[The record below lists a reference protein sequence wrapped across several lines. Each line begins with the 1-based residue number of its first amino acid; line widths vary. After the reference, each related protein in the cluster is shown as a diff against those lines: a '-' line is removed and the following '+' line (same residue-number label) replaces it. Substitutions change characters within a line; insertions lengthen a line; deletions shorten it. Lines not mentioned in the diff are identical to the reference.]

1 MHKLNKQYF
10 RNSHTKQII
19 TIMIKRLLIIA
30 MLVNISIF
38 TAYASNDSTAIDT
51 IVKVEQED
59 SLTTNVTN
67 DSPKLVEDV
76 NKSIEEKNDNLS
88 TKIDHWF
95 APKVDW
101 LGSILFWDPF
111 SAMGIYDPVIYQE
124 NGSPYLAIDGEMI
137 CHSDIRPYTL
147 SDVETRVNADGDT
160 SYYVGKNADIYHKNG
175 DVYKMES
182 AWVIEDGLIEAKPIE
197 RHFPLI
203 VVWLVL
209 GAIFFTFRMKFINVR
224 GIKHAF
230 ELVRGKYDNPDD
242 PGEVSHFQALATA
255 LSGTVGLGNIA
266 GVAIA
271 ITVGGPGA
279 TFWMIIAGLLGM
291 SLKFTEVTLGV
302 KYREVDEDGNVSG
315 GPMYYLRN
323 GLKLKNLGKINLGGL
338 GKVLAVIYA
347 TILIGAS
354 LGGGNMFQSNQTFQ
368 QFEMIIPGLEG
379 MGAYFGIGM
388 AILVG
393 IVIIG
398 GIKSIAKITEK
409 IVPFMA
415 TFYILAA
422 LVVIGIH
429 FTEIPAVFKMI
440 FNGAF
445 AADALYG
452 GFIGVLIVGFQR
464 ASFSNE
470 AGVGSASI
478 AHSAVKTEEPVSEG
492 IVALME
498 PVVDTVLVCTM
509 TALVI
514 IFTGY
519 HDPAMAHGHDGAQL
533 TSMAFKSIFW
543 WFPWVLA
550 GAIALFAFSTMISWS
565 YYGLKGFRFL
575 FGDAIDKATGNP
587 NAKRYIFFGIYLF
600 FVIIGAASNMGSV
613 MDFADM
619 MILSMAFPN
628 IIGLLIMAP
637 EVFRDMKSYMSRVKS
652 GEIKKY
658 TK

>member
-1 MHKLNKQYF
+1 M
-10 RNSHTKQII
+10 
-19 TIMIKRLLIIA
+19 KRLLIIF
-30 MLVNISIF
+30 LLLSINF
-38 TAYASNDSTAIDT
+38 SHLNAQESENTEKQQTT
-51 IVKVEQED
+51 EQKE
-59 SLTTNVTN
+59 NF
-67 DSPKLVEDV
+67 
-76 NKSIEEKNDNLS
+76 S
-88 TKIDHWF
+88 TKIDNWF
-95 APKVDW
+95 APKVQW

-111 SAMGIYDPVIYQE
+111 SAIGVYDPVIYQE
-124 NGSPYLAIDGEMI
+124 NGSPYFAIDGEMI
-137 CHSDIRPYTL
+137 CHSDLRPYSVGDL
-147 SDVETRVNADGDT
+147 KIQSNNGDT
-160 SYYVGKNADIYHKNG
+160 SYYVSKDSDIFHKNG
-175 DVYKMES
+175 DVYQMES
-182 AWVIEDGLIEAKPIE
+182 KWINNKGLIETKPIE

-224 GIKHAF
+224 GVKHAF
-230 ELVRGKYDNPDD
+230 ELVQGKYDNPND

-279 TFWMIIAGLLGM
+279 TFWMIVAGLLGM

-302 KYREVDEDGNVSG
+302 KYREVDKDGNVSG

-323 GLKLKNLGKINLGGL
+323 GLKLKNLGKMNLGGL
-338 GKVLAVIYA
+338 GKVLAVVYA

-379 MGAYFGIGM
+379 LGAYFGIGM

-393 IVIIG
+393 VVIIG

-415 TFYILAA
+415 SFYILAA
-422 LVVIGIH
+422 LVVIGMH

-478 AHSAVKTEEPVSEG
+478 AHSAVKTDEPVSEG

-533 TSMAFKSIFW
+533 TSMAFASLFW

-587 NAKRYIFFGIYLF
+587 NAKRYIFFAIYLF
-600 FVIIGAASNMGSV
+600 FVVVGAASNMGSV

-637 EVFRDMKSYMSRVKS
+637 EVYRDMVSYMNRVKS
-652 GEIKKY
+652 GEIKKFH
-658 TK
+658 

>member
-182 AWVIEDGLIEAKPIE
+182 AWVNEEGLIEAKPIE

>member
-1 MHKLNKQYF
+1 M
-10 RNSHTKQII
+10 RNILLVFLMLSIGFSAYSSDDNSVVKSDPASSHIEK
-19 TIMIKRLLIIA
+19 
-30 MLVNISIF
+30 
-38 TAYASNDSTAIDT
+38 
-51 IVKVEQED
+51 
-59 SLTTNVTN
+59 
-67 DSPKLVEDV
+67 
-76 NKSIEEKNDNLS
+76 KSKKDNLS
-88 TKIDHWF
+88 KRIDEWF
-95 APKVDW
+95 APKVKA
-101 LGSILFWDPF
+101 LGSVLFWDPF
-111 SAMGIYDPVIYQE
+111 AAIGIYDPVIYQK
-124 NGSPYLAIDGEMI
+124 NGSPYFQLDGEMI
-137 CHSDIRPYTL
+137 CHQDTTPVVKSELKEITKDG
-147 SDVETRVNADGDT
+147 ETEYLLPAST
-160 SYYVGKNADIYHKNG
+160 KIYHNNG
-175 DVYKMES
+175 DVFKIDSE
-182 AWVIEDGLIEAKPIE
+182 WIRTDGYVAVHPIE

-209 GAIFFTFRMKFINVR
+209 GAIYFTIRMKFINIR
-224 GIKHAF
+224 GFRHALD
-230 ELVRGKYDNPDD
+230 LVQGKYDNPED

-279 TFWMIIAGLLGM
+279 TFWMIVAGLLGM

-302 KYREVDEDGNVSG
+302 KYREIDEDGNVSG

-323 GLKLKNLGKINLGGL
+323 ALRLKNISKMNLGGL
-338 GKVLAVIYA
+338 GKILAIIYA
-347 TILIGAS
+347 TLLIGAS

-368 QFEMIIPGLEG
+368 QFEMIIPSLHGT
-379 MGAYFGIGM
+379 GAYFGLGLAVLI
-388 AILVG
+388 G
-393 IVIIG
+393 IVVIG
-398 GIKSIAKITEK
+398 GIKSIAKVTEK

-415 TFYILAA
+415 SLYIVAS
-422 LVVIGIH
+422 LVIIGIH
-429 FTEIPAVFKMI
+429 YDEITDVFKMI

-445 AADALYG
+445 SADALYG

-464 ASFSNE
+464 AAFSNE

-498 PVVDTVLVCTM
+498 PLVDTVIVCTM

-519 HDPAMAHGHDGAQL
+519 QDPAMAHGHDGAQL
-533 TSMAFKSIFW
+533 TSMAFASIFP

-550 GAIALFAFSTMISWS
+550 VAIALFAFSTMISWS

-575 FGDAIDKATGNP
+575 FGDKIDKLTGNP
-587 NAKRYIFFGIYLF
+587 KAKRYIFFSIYLIF
-600 FVIIGAASNMGSV
+600 TVIGASSNMGSV

-637 EVFRDMKSYMSRVKS
+637 EVYKDMQSYMRRVKT
-652 GEIKKY
+652 GEIKMYK
-658 TK
+658 

>member
-1 MHKLNKQYF
+1 M
-10 RNSHTKQII
+10 
-19 TIMIKRLLIIA
+19 KRLFLITFLFVIG
-30 MLVNISIF
+30 F
-38 TAYASNDSTAIDT
+38 SNSFAEDNTQTQKAQT
-51 IVKVEQED
+51 IEQE
-59 SLTTNVTN
+59 
-67 DSPKLVEDV
+67 
-76 NKSIEEKNDNLS
+76 DNLS
-88 TKIDHWF
+88 TRIDRWF

-111 SAMGIYDPVIYQE
+111 TAMGIYDPVIYQE
-124 NGSPYLAIDGEMI
+124 DGSPYIQVDGEMI
-137 CHSDIRPYTL
+137 CHSDHSPIKSSETKI
-147 SDVETRVNADGDT
+147 VEKDEKKIYLIDQGTQL
-160 SYYVGKNADIYHKNG
+160 YHKNG
-175 DVYKMES
+175 DVYLMNRDWINSEGF
-182 AWVIEDGLIEAKPIE
+182 IEGKPVE

-209 GAIFFTFRMKFINVR
+209 GAVYFTFRMKFINIR
-224 GIKHAF
+224 GFKHGI
-230 ELVRGKYDNPDD
+230 ELVQGKYDNLED

-279 TFWMIIAGLLGM
+279 TFWMIVAGLFGM

-302 KYREVDEDGNVSG
+302 KYRELDEDGNVSG

-323 GLKLKNLGKINLGGL
+323 ALKLQNLGKLNFGWL
-338 GKVLAVIYA
+338 GKILAVIYA
-347 TILIGAS
+347 SLLIGAS

-415 TFYILAA
+415 GFYVLSA
-422 LVVIGIH
+422 LVIIGIH
-429 FTEIPAVFKMI
+429 FTEIPGVFKMI
-440 FNGAF
+440 FDGAF
-445 AADALYG
+445 APDALYG

-498 PVVDTVLVCTM
+498 PVVDTVIVCTM

-519 HDPAMAHGHDGAQL
+519 QDPAMAHGLDGAQL
-533 TSMAFKSIFW
+533 TSKAFASIFP
-543 WFPWVLA
+543 WFPWLLA
-550 GAIALFAFSTMISWS
+550 FAIAMFAFSTMISWS

-575 FGDAIDKATGNP
+575 FGDAIDKMTGND
-587 NAKRYIFFGIYLF
+587 NAKRYIFFGIYLM
-600 FVIIGAASNMGSV
+600 FVVVGASSSMGSV

-628 IIGLLIMAP
+628 IIGLLILAP
-637 EVFRDMKSYMSRVKS
+637 EVYRDMVSYMSRIKS

-658 TK
+658 K

>member
-182 AWVIEDGLIEAKPIE
+182 AWVNEDGLIEAKPIE

>member
-1 MHKLNKQYF
+1 M
-10 RNSHTKQII
+10 
-19 TIMIKRLLIIA
+19 IMIKRLLIIA
-30 MLVNISIF
+30 MFINISIF
-38 TAYASNDSTAIDT
+38 TAYATNDSIAIDS
-51 IVKVEQED
+51 IAKVEQKDSIVSTNSTED
-59 SLTTNVTN
+59 ST
-67 DSPKLVEDV
+67 KLVGEVTRIIKED
-76 NKSIEEKNDNLS
+76 DNLS

-95 APKVDW
+95 APKVQW

-111 SAMGIYDPVIYQE
+111 SAVGIYDPVIYQE
-124 NGSPYLAIDGEMI
+124 NGSPYMAIDGEMI
-137 CHSDIRPYTL
+137 CHSDLRPYTI
-147 SDVETRVNADGDT
+147 SDMVVRVNGEDT
-160 SYYVGKNADIYHKNG
+160 SYYVSKNADIYHKNG
-175 DVYKMES
+175 DIYNMQSDWINE
-182 AWVIEDGLIEAKPIE
+182 EGLIQAKPIE

-209 GAIFFTFRMKFINVR
+209 GAIFFTLRMKFINVR

-323 GLKLKNLGKINLGGL
+323 GLKLKNLGKMNLGGL

-368 QFEMIIPGLEG
+368 QLEMLYPSLEG

-398 GIKSIAKITEK
+398 GIQSIAKITEK
-409 IVPFMA
+409 VVPFMA
-415 TFYILAA
+415 TFYIIAA

-440 FNGAF
+440 FDGAF

-519 HDPAMAHGHDGAQL
+519 HDPAMAHGLDGAQL
-533 TSMAFKSIFW
+533 TSKAFASVFW

-575 FGDAIDKATGNP
+575 FGDAIDKVTGNP

-600 FVIIGAASNMGSV
+600 FVVVGASSNMGSV

-658 TK
+658 E

>member
-1 MHKLNKQYF
+1 MKRFLVFVLVFNLSFLPLWAQETESAANNGKEVEL
-10 RNSHTKQII
+10 TKPQ
-19 TIMIKRLLIIA
+19 K
-30 MLVNISIF
+30 
-38 TAYASNDSTAIDT
+38 
-51 IVKVEQED
+51 
-59 SLTTNVTN
+59 
-67 DSPKLVEDV
+67 
-76 NKSIEEKNDNLS
+76 EENLS
-88 TKIDHWF
+88 TRIDNWF
-95 APKVDW
+95 KPKVDW
-101 LGSILFWDPF
+101 LASILFWDPF
-111 SAMGIYDPVIYQE
+111 TAMGIYDPVIYQE
-124 NGSPYLAIDGEMI
+124 NGSPYIELDGELVFKSAEHPI
-137 CHSDIRPYTL
+137 TASDCKLKENEDGSKVYYIP
-147 SDVETRVNADGDT
+147 ADMP
-160 SYYVGKNADIYHKNG
+160 IYHKNG
-175 DVYKMES
+175 DIFEVKP
-182 AWVIEDGLIEAKPIE
+182 AWIENGYIKAKPVE

-209 GAIFFTFRMKFINVR
+209 GAIFFTLYMRFINVR
-224 GIKHAF
+224 GFRHALD
-230 ELVRGKYDNPDD
+230 LVRGKYDNPDD

-323 GLKLKNLGKINLGGL
+323 ALKLKSIGGMKLGALGKL
-338 GKVLAVIYA
+338 LAITYA
-347 TILIGAS
+347 SILIGAS

-368 QFEMIIPGLEG
+368 QFEMIIPSLEG
-379 MGAYFGIGM
+379 TGAYFGIGM

-393 IVIIG
+393 AVIIG
-398 GIKSIAKITEK
+398 GIKSIARITEK

-415 TFYILAA
+415 TFYVLAA
-422 LVVIGIH
+422 IVVIGMH
-429 FTEIPAVFKMI
+429 FTEIPEVFGKI
-440 FNGAF
+440 IKGAF
-445 AADALYG
+445 EADALYG

-478 AHSAVKTEEPVSEG
+478 AHSAVKTDEPVSEG

-498 PVVDTVLVCTM
+498 PVVDTVIVCTM

-519 HDPAMAHGHDGAQL
+519 NDPAMAHGHDGAQL
-533 TSMAFKSIFW
+533 TSMAFASIFS

-550 GAIALFAFSTMISWS
+550 VAIAMFAFSTMISWS

-575 FGDAIDKATGNP
+575 FGDFIDKRTGNP
-587 NAKRYIFFGIYLF
+587 NIKRYVFFSIYLV
-600 FVIIGAASNMGSV
+600 FVVIGASANLGSV

-628 IIGLLIMAP
+628 IIGLLILGP
-637 EVFRDMKSYMSRVKS
+637 EVYRDMKSYMSRVKS
-652 GEIKKY
+652 GEIKRYK
-658 TK
+658 

>member
-1 MHKLNKQYF
+1 MK
-10 RNSHTKQII
+10 RII
-19 TIMIKRLLIIA
+19 LII
-30 MLVNISIF
+30 
-38 TAYASNDSTAIDT
+38 
-51 IVKVEQED
+51 IVLNLGLTSLFAQE
-59 SLTTNVTN
+59 NQQ
-67 DSPKLVEDV
+67 
-76 NKSIEEKNDNLS
+76 EEPNLS
-88 TKIDHWF
+88 DRINESFSPVVKWM
-95 APKVDW
+95 
-101 LGSILFWDPF
+101 GSILFWDPF
-111 SAMGIYDPVIYQE
+111 TAMGIYDPIIYQE
-124 NGSPYLAIDGEMI
+124 DGTPYIAVDGEMI
-137 CHSDIRPYTL
+137 SHANQEPFKISETTK
-147 SDVETRVNADGDT
+147 VENDGST
-160 SYYVGKNADIYHKNG
+160 IYLIEKSTKVYHKNG
-175 DVYKMES
+175 DIYPMDKQ
-182 AWVIEDGLIEAKPIE
+182 WINEDGFIEAKPIE

-209 GAIFFTFRMKFINVR
+209 GAIYFTFRMKFINIR
-224 GIKHAF
+224 GFRHGI
-230 ELVRGKYDNPDD
+230 ELVQGKYDNPND

-279 TFWMIIAGLLGM
+279 TFWMIVAGLLGM

-323 GLKLKNLGKINLGGL
+323 ALKLQNLGKMNLGGL

-347 TILIGAS
+347 TLLIGAS

-388 AILVG
+388 AVLVG
-393 IVIIG
+393 FVIIG

-415 TFYILAA
+415 SFYVISA
-422 LVVIGIH
+422 LIIIGIH
-429 FTEIPAVFKMI
+429 FTEIPTVFKMI
-440 FNGAF
+440 FDGAF
-445 AADALYG
+445 APDALYG

-478 AHSAVKTEEPVSEG
+478 AHSAVKTDEPVSEG
-492 IVALME
+492 IVALLE
-498 PVVDTVLVCTM
+498 PVVDTVIVCTM

-519 HDPAMAHGHDGAQL
+519 HDPAMAHGLGGAQL
-533 TSMAFKSIFW
+533 TSKAFGSVFS
-543 WFPWVLA
+543 WFPWLLA
-550 GAIALFAFSTMISWS
+550 GAIAMFAFSTMISWS

-575 FGDAIDKATGNP
+575 FGDAIDRTFGNP
-587 NAKRYIFFGIYLF
+587 NAKRYIFFGIYLL
-600 FVIIGAASNMGSV
+600 FVVIGAASSMGAV

-628 IIGLLIMAP
+628 IIGLLILAP
-637 EVFRDMKSYMSRVKS
+637 EVWADLKSYMKRVKN

-658 TK
+658 H

>member
-1 MHKLNKQYF
+1 MK
-10 RNSHTKQII
+10 RII
-19 TIMIKRLLIIA
+19 LLIIA
-30 MLVNISIF
+30 LNIGFLSLN
-38 TAYASNDSTAIDT
+38 AQDKN
-51 IVKVEQED
+51 QE
-59 SLTTNVTN
+59 
-67 DSPKLVEDV
+67 
-76 NKSIEEKNDNLS
+76 NKKEEVSLS
-88 TKIDHWF
+88 TQIDYWF
-95 APKVDW
+95 APKVKW

-111 SAMGIYDPVIYQE
+111 TALGVYDPVIYQE
-124 NGSPYLAIDGEMI
+124 NGSPYLAVDGELICHKDHTPYVISELKSKEIDGKAVYLI
-137 CHSDIRPYTL
+137 NDK
-147 SDVETRVNADGDT
+147 DT
-160 SYYVGKNADIYHKNG
+160 IYHKNG
-175 DVYKMES
+175 DVYEMRAEWKDEN
-182 AWVIEDGLIEAKPIE
+182 GYIEAVPVE

-209 GAIFFTFRMKFINVR
+209 GAIFFTIRMKFINIR
-224 GIKHAF
+224 GFKHGLD
-230 ELVRGKYDNPDD
+230 LVKGKFDNPND

-302 KYREVDEDGNVSG
+302 KYREVDADGNVSG

-323 GLKLKNLGKINLGGL
+323 ALKLQNLGKMNLGLL

-347 TILIGAS
+347 TLLIGAS

-393 IVIIG
+393 VVILG

-415 TFYILAA
+415 GFYVVSA
-422 LVVIGIH
+422 LIIIGIH
-429 FTEIPAVFKMI
+429 FTEIPSVFKMI
-440 FNGAF
+440 FDGAF

-498 PVVDTVLVCTM
+498 PVVDTVIVCTM

-519 HDPAMAHGHDGAQL
+519 YDPAMAHGLDGAQL
-533 TSMAFKSIFW
+533 TSKAFGSIFP
-543 WFPWVLA
+543 WFPWLL
-550 GAIALFAFSTMISWS
+550 AIAIAMFAFSTMISWS

-575 FGDAIDKATGNP
+575 FGDAIDKATGNE
-587 NAKRYIFFGIYLF
+587 NVKRYIFFGIYLL
-600 FVIIGAASNMGSV
+600 FVVVGASSNMGSV

-628 IIGLLIMAP
+628 IIGLLILAP
-637 EVFRDMKSYMSRVKS
+637 EVYRDMTSYMSRVKS

-658 TK
+658 K

>member
-1 MHKLNKQYF
+1 M
-10 RNSHTKQII
+10 KQI
-19 TIMIKRLLIIA
+19 LLLFFVTFLSTSNLIA
-30 MLVNISIF
+30 QNQEPNAADKEPNIS
-38 TAYASNDSTAIDT
+38 A
-51 IVKVEQED
+51 
-59 SLTTNVTN
+59 
-67 DSPKLVEDV
+67 
-76 NKSIEEKNDNLS
+76 
-88 TKIDHWF
+88 KIDQWF
-95 APKVDW
+95 APKVKW

-124 NGSPYLAIDGEMI
+124 NGSPFIAIDGEMI
-137 CHSDIRPYTL
+137 CHKDRRPFTI
-147 SDVETRVNADGDT
+147 SETKILKTDKGSVYLID
-160 SYYVGKNADIYHKNG
+160 KNTEIYHKNG
-175 DVYKMES
+175 SIYK
-182 AWVIEDGLIEAKPIE
+182 IEARWINQDGFIEAKAVE

-203 VVWLVL
+203 VVWLVI
-209 GAIFFTFRMKFINVR
+209 GAIFFTIRMKFINIR
-224 GIKHAF
+224 GFKHGMQ
-230 ELVRGKYDNPDD
+230 LVQGKYDNPND

-279 TFWMIIAGLLGM
+279 TFWMIVAGLLGM

-302 KYREVDEDGNVSG
+302 KYREMDEDGNVSG

-323 GLKLKNLGKINLGGL
+323 GLKLKTIGKMNLGKL
-338 GKVLAVIYA
+338 GKGLAIIYA
-347 TILIGAS
+347 TLLIGAS

-368 QFEMIIPGLEG
+368 QFEMIIPALEG

-388 AILVG
+388 ALLVG

-415 TFYILAA
+415 SFYVLSA
-422 LVVIGIH
+422 LVIIGIH
-429 FTEIPAVFKMI
+429 FTEIPSVFSMI
-440 FNGAF
+440 YNGAF
-445 AADALYG
+445 APDALYG

-498 PVVDTVLVCTM
+498 PVVDTILVCTM

-514 IFTGY
+514 IFTGF
-519 HDPAMAHGHDGAQL
+519 HDPAMAHGLDGAQL
-533 TSMAFKSIFW
+533 TSKAFSSVFS
-543 WFPWVLA
+543 WFPWMLA
-550 GAIALFAFSTMISWS
+550 IAIALFAFSTMISWS

-575 FGDAIDKATGNP
+575 FGNSIDKTFGNP
-587 NAKRYIFFGIYLF
+587 NAKRYIYFGIYLLF
-600 FVIIGAASNMGSV
+600 IVIGASSNMGSV

-628 IIGLLIMAP
+628 IIGLLILAP
-637 EVFRDMKSYMSRVKS
+637 EVYRDMASYMKRVKS

-658 TK
+658 R

>member
-1 MHKLNKQYF
+1 M
-10 RNSHTKQII
+10 
-19 TIMIKRLLIIA
+19 KRFLIVMFMLSLGYMPLLA
-30 MLVNISIF
+30 QEETVVEGSGVQ
-38 TAYASNDSTAIDT
+38 AASAQEAST
-51 IVKVEQED
+51 
-59 SLTTNVTN
+59 
-67 DSPKLVEDV
+67 P
-76 NKSIEEKNDNLS
+76 EEENLS
-88 TKIDHWF
+88 TRIDHWF

-111 SAMGIYDPVIYQE
+111 TAMGIYDPVIYQE
-124 NGSPYLAIDGEMI
+124 NGSPYLQVDGELVFKSEKHPLTEAD
-137 CHSDIRPYTL
+137 CK
-147 SDVETRVNADGDT
+147 VEEKDGKKEYLIPEDM
-160 SYYVGKNADIYHKNG
+160 KLYHKNG
-175 DVYKMES
+175 EPYIM
-182 AWVIEDGLIEAKPIE
+182 KPEWKKNGYVVADPVE

-203 VVWLVL
+203 VVWLVF
-209 GAIFFTFRMKFINVR
+209 GAIFFTLRMKFINIR
-224 GIKHAF
+224 GFRHALD
-230 ELVRGKYDNPDD
+230 LVRGKYDNPDD

-279 TFWMIIAGLLGM
+279 TFWMIVAGLLGM

-302 KYREVDEDGNVSG
+302 KYREVDADGNVSG

-323 GLKLKNLGKINLGGL
+323 ALKKRNLGVL

-347 TILIGAS
+347 SILIGAS

-393 IVIIG
+393 MVIIG

-415 TFYILAA
+415 TFYVIAA
-422 LVVIGIH
+422 LVVIGMH
-429 FTEIPAVFKMI
+429 FTEIPKVFGMI
-440 FNGAF
+440 IKGAF
-445 AADALYG
+445 DADALYG

-498 PVVDTVLVCTM
+498 PVVDTVIVCTM

-519 HDPAMAHGHDGAQL
+519 NDPAMAHGHDGAQL
-533 TSMAFKSIFW
+533 TSMAFASIFS

-550 GAIALFAFSTMISWS
+550 FAIALFAFSTMISWS
-565 YYGLKGFRFL
+565 YYGLKAFRFL
-575 FGDAIDKATGNP
+575 FGDAIDKWSGNP
-587 NAKRYIFFGIYLF
+587 NMKRYIFFSIYLL
-600 FVIIGAASNMGSV
+600 FVVVGASSNMGSV

-628 IIGLLIMAP
+628 LIGLLILGP
-637 EVFRDMKSYMSRVKS
+637 EIYRDMKSYMNRVKS

-658 TK
+658 K

>member
-1 MHKLNKQYF
+1 MKRFFLYLV
-10 RNSHTKQII
+10 II
-19 TIMIKRLLIIA
+19 
-30 MLVNISIF
+30 NISF
-38 TAYASNDSTAIDT
+38 T
-51 IVKVEQED
+51 
-59 SLTTNVTN
+59 SLNAQ
-67 DSPKLVEDV
+67 
-76 NKSIEEKNDNLS
+76 NLS
-88 TKIDHWF
+88 QQKQNEPNLSEKIDQWF
-95 APKVDW
+95 APKVHW

-111 SAMGIYDPVIYQE
+111 TAMGIYDPVIYQE
-124 NGSPYLAIDGEMI
+124 NGTPYLAVDGELICHQDHTPYQVSELKEKEIDGKSVYLVTEEQ
-137 CHSDIRPYTL
+137 S
-147 SDVETRVNADGDT
+147 
-160 SYYVGKNADIYHKNG
+160 IYHKNG
-175 DVYKMES
+175 DIYEMQPQWK
-182 AWVIEDGLIEAKPIE
+182 DDQGFIEAKTIE

-209 GAIFFTFRMKFINVR
+209 GAIYFTIRMKFINIR
-224 GIKHAF
+224 GFSHGI
-230 ELVRGKYDNPDD
+230 ELVQGKYDNPND

-279 TFWMIIAGLLGM
+279 TFWMIVAGLLGM

-302 KYREVDEDGNVSG
+302 KYRELDKDGNVSG

-323 GLKLKNLGKINLGGL
+323 ALKLQNLGKINLGGL
-338 GKVLAVIYA
+338 GKVLAIIYA
-347 TILIGAS
+347 TLLIGAS

-415 TFYILAA
+415 GFYVLSA
-422 LVVIGIH
+422 LVIIGIH
-429 FTEIPAVFKMI
+429 FTEIPSVFKMI
-440 FNGAF
+440 FDGAF
-445 AADALYG
+445 APNALYG

-478 AHSAVKTEEPVSEG
+478 AHSAVKTDEPVSEG

-498 PVVDTVLVCTM
+498 PVVDTVIVCTM

-519 HDPAMAHGHDGAQL
+519 HDPAMAHGLDGAQL
-533 TSMAFKSIFW
+533 TSKAFGSVFS
-543 WFPWVLA
+543 WFPWLL
-550 GAIALFAFSTMISWS
+550 AIAIAMFAFSTMISWS

-575 FGDAIDKATGNP
+575 FGDAIDKAFGNP
-587 NAKRYIFFGIYLF
+587 NAKRYIFFGMYLM
-600 FVIIGAASNMGSV
+600 FVVVGASSSMGSV

-628 IIGLLIMAP
+628 IIGLLILAP
-637 EVFRDMKSYMSRVKS
+637 EVYRDMVSYMNRVKS

-658 TK
+658 R

>member
-1 MHKLNKQYF
+1 M
-10 RNSHTKQII
+10 
-19 TIMIKRLLIIA
+19 KRLLIIF
-30 MLVNISIF
+30 LLLSIGF
-38 TAYASNDSTAIDT
+38 PQLKAQEIEDPIEPQT
-51 IVKVEQED
+51 IEQED
-59 SLTTNVTN
+59 
-67 DSPKLVEDV
+67 
-76 NKSIEEKNDNLS
+76 NLS
-88 TKIDHWF
+88 AKIDEWF
-95 APKVDW
+95 APKVKW

-111 SAMGIYDPVIYQE
+111 TAMGVYDPVIYQE
-124 NGSPYLAIDGEMI
+124 DGSPYIAVDGEMI
-137 CHSDIRPYTL
+137 CHSDHTPFTI
-147 SDVETRVNADGDT
+147 SETQKIEIDGDT
-160 SYYVGKNADIYHKNG
+160 IYLIAKNTKIYHKNG
-175 DVYKMES
+175 DVYLMDSK
-182 AWVIEDGLIEAKPIE
+182 WINGDGFIEAKAVE

-209 GAIFFTFRMKFINVR
+209 GAIYFTFRMKFINIR
-224 GIKHAF
+224 GFRHAI
-230 ELVRGKYDNPDD
+230 ELVQGKFDNPSD

-279 TFWMIIAGLLGM
+279 TFWMIVAGFLGM

-323 GLKLKNLGKINLGGL
+323 ALKLQNLGKMNLGWL
-338 GKVLAVIYA
+338 GKFLAIVYA
-347 TILIGAS
+347 SILIGAS

-393 IVIIG
+393 VVIIG

-415 TFYILAA
+415 SFYVISA
-422 LVVIGIH
+422 LVIIGIH
-429 FTEIPAVFKMI
+429 FTEIPSVFKMI
-440 FNGAF
+440 FDGAF
-445 AADALYG
+445 APDALYG

-478 AHSAVKTEEPVSEG
+478 AHSAVKTDEPISEG

-498 PVVDTVLVCTM
+498 PVVDTVIVCTM

-519 HDPAMAHGHDGAQL
+519 HDPAMAHGLDGAQL
-533 TSMAFKSIFW
+533 TSKAFGSIFS
-543 WFPWVLA
+543 WFPWLL
-550 GAIALFAFSTMISWS
+550 AIAIAMFAFSTMISWS

-575 FGDAIDKATGNP
+575 FGDAIDKAFGNT
-587 NAKRYIFFGIYLF
+587 NAKRYIFFGIYLL
-600 FVIIGAASNMGSV
+600 FVVVGASSNMGSV

-628 IIGLLIMAP
+628 IIGLLILAP
-637 EVFRDMKSYMSRVKS
+637 EVWADLKSYMSRVKS

-658 TK
+658 R

>member
-1 MHKLNKQYF
+1 MN
-10 RNSHTKQII
+10 RI
-19 TIMIKRLLIIA
+19 LL
-30 MLVNISIF
+30 LVLLF
-38 TAYASNDSTAIDT
+38 TFNFSTLFSQEKASNIEDNASSQNEQT
-51 IVKVEQED
+51 IQK
-59 SLTTNVTN
+59 
-67 DSPKLVEDV
+67 
-76 NKSIEEKNDNLS
+76 EENLS
-88 TKIDHWF
+88 TQIDHWF
-95 APKVDW
+95 APKVNW

-111 SAMGIYDPVIYQE
+111 TAMGLYDPVIYQE
-124 NGSPYLAIDGEMI
+124 NGSPYIAIDGELAYNSSHNPLNVNEVEI
-137 CHSDIRPYTL
+137 LDI
-147 SDVETRVNADGDT
+147 DGKQVFYIDKDT
-160 SYYVGKNADIYHKNG
+160 KLFHKNG
-175 DVYKMES
+175 TVFE
-182 AWVIEDGLIEAKPIE
+182 IEPQWINDKGFIEGKPIE

-209 GAIFFTFRMKFINVR
+209 GAIYFTIRMRFINIR
-224 GIKHAF
+224 GVKHGID
-230 ELVRGKYDNPDD
+230 LVRGKYDNPND

-279 TFWMIIAGLLGM
+279 TFWMIVAGFLGM

-323 GLKLKNLGKINLGGL
+323 ALKLQNLGKMNLGGL

-347 TILIGAS
+347 SILIGAS
-354 LGGGNMFQSNQTFQ
+354 LGGGNMFQSNQTFK
-368 QFEMIIPGLEG
+368 QFEMIIPALEG
-379 MGAYFGIGM
+379 YGAYFGIGM

-393 IVIIG
+393 VVIIG

-409 IVPFMA
+409 VVPIMA
-415 TFYILAA
+415 TLYIIAA

-429 FTEIPAVFKMI
+429 YADIPSVFKMI
-440 FNGAF
+440 YQGAF
-445 AADALYG
+445 VPNAIYG

-464 ASFSNE
+464 AAFSNE

-478 AHSAVKTEEPVSEG
+478 AHSAVKTDEPVSEG

-498 PVVDTVLVCTM
+498 PVVDTMIVCTM
-509 TALVI
+509 TAMVI

-519 HDPAMAHGHDGAQL
+519 DDPAMAHGYDGAQL
-533 TSMAFKSIFW
+533 TSMAFASVFW

-550 GAIALFAFSTMISWS
+550 IAIALFAFSTMISWS

-575 FGDAIDKATGNP
+575 FGDSIDKMFGNP
-587 NAKRYIFFGIYLF
+587 NAKRYIFFVIYLG
-600 FVIIGAASNMGSV
+600 FVVIGAASSMGSV

-619 MILSMAFPN
+619 MILSLAFPN
-628 IIGLLIMAP
+628 IIGLLILAP
-637 EVFRDMKSYMSRVKS
+637 EVVKDLKSYMARVKS
-652 GEIKKY
+652 GEVKKY
-658 TK
+658 R

>member
-1 MHKLNKQYF
+1 M
-10 RNSHTKQII
+10 
-19 TIMIKRLLIIA
+19 KRFLLIFFFLSLGYYA
-30 MLVNISIF
+30 LNAQNKNQESIQEEANF
-38 TAYASNDSTAIDT
+38 SAQID
-51 IVKVEQED
+51 Q
-59 SLTTNVTN
+59 
-67 DSPKLVEDV
+67 
-76 NKSIEEKNDNLS
+76 
-88 TKIDHWF
+88 WF
-95 APKVDW
+95 APKVKW
-101 LGSILFWDPF
+101 LGDILFWDPF

-124 NGSPYLAIDGEMI
+124 NGSPYIAVDGEMI
-137 CHSDIRPYTL
+137 CHEDHTPFVVS
-147 SDVETRVNADGDT
+147 ETQTIIEDESSVYLID
-160 SYYVGKNADIYHKNG
+160 KNTKIYHKNG
-175 DVYKMES
+175 DIYTMHPLWINS
-182 AWVIEDGLIEAKPIE
+182 DGFIEAKKVE

-203 VVWLVL
+203 VVWLIL
-209 GAIFFTFRMKFINVR
+209 GAIYFTIRMKFINIR
-224 GIKHAF
+224 AFKHGL
-230 ELVRGKYDNPDD
+230 ELVQGKYDNPND

-279 TFWMIIAGLLGM
+279 TFWMIVAGLLGM

-302 KYREVDEDGNVSG
+302 KYREMDKDGNVSG

-323 GLKLKNLGKINLGGL
+323 GLRLKNLGKMNLGGL

-347 TILIGAS
+347 SILIGAS

-379 MGAYFGIGM
+379 MGAYFGLGM
-388 AILVG
+388 ALLVG
-393 IVIIG
+393 VVIIG

-415 TFYILAA
+415 TFYVLSA
-422 LVVIGIH
+422 LVIIGMH
-429 FTEIPAVFKMI
+429 FTEIPSVFKMI
-440 FNGAF
+440 FDGAF
-445 AADALYG
+445 APDALYG

-478 AHSAVKTEEPVSEG
+478 AHSAVKTDEPVSEG

-498 PVVDTVLVCTM
+498 PVVDTVIVCTM

-514 IFTGY
+514 IFTGF
-519 HDPAMAHGHDGAQL
+519 HDPAMAHGLDGAQL
-533 TSMAFKSIFW
+533 TSKAFGSIFS
-543 WFPWVLA
+543 WFPWLLA
-550 GAIALFAFSTMISWS
+550 IAIALFAFSTMISWS
-565 YYGLKGFRFL
+565 YYGLKSFRFL
-575 FGDAIDKATGNP
+575 FGDAIDKMFGNP
-587 NAKRYIFFGIYLF
+587 NAKRYIFFAIYLV
-600 FVIIGAASNMGSV
+600 FVVIGAASSMGSV

-637 EVFRDMKSYMSRVKS
+637 EVYRDMVSYMQRVKN

-658 TK
+658 R